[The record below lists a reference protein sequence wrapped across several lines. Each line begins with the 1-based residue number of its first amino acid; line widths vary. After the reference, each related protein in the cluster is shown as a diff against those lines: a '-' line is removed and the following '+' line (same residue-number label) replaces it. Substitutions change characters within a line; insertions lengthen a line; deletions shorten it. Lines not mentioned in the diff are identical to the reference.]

1 MAKKTM
7 TYVEAINNALEVVT
21 EEETRERLIALKD
34 SLSKKRVSSNSKA
47 KQASA
52 ERAEKVYNAF
62 KEMGE
67 PTTISQMLKLTS
79 DAEVADYSVSRVSAL
94 IRNLNKD
101 SERIKKTVEKGKA
114 YFEAC

>member
-1 MAKKTM
+1 MTNKEKFELIKT
-7 TYVEAINNALEVVT
+7 YIADN
-21 EEETRERLIALKD
+21 EELIAFCDKNIEA
-34 SLSKKRVSSNSKA
+34 LSRKRVSTNSKA
-47 KQASA
+47 KQATA
-52 ERAEKVYNAF
+52 KRAEKVYNAF

-79 DAEVADYSVSRVSAL
+79 DTEVADYSVSRVSAL

-101 SERIKKTVEKGKA
+101 SERIKKTVEKGKS